1 MNDAQSSWAEA
12 RRILCIRLDNLG
24 DVLMSTPAMRAL
36 KTLPARPRL
45 TLLASSAGAAAAPF
59 LPDAD
64 EVLCYDA
71 AWVKNDAAGNQHDIR
86 MIQRLR
92 EQRLDAAVIF
102 TVYSQSA
109 LPAALL
115 CHLAGIPRVLAHS
128 RENPYRL
135 LTDWVREREPE
146 QGVRHEVQRQLDL
159 VASVGAVAADTR
171 LAWRVRQADRAALRQ
186 RLHAAGVTEP
196 GGWIAVHSGASAAS
210 RRYPAAQ
217 YAQAVA
223 ALRHEGRR
231 IVLLGTAAERGLGGQ
246 LAALRQSV
254 PGLLDLCGALSLGE
268 LAAAIESAAVLVCN
282 NSGPAHIA
290 AALGVP
296 VVDLYALTST
306 QQGAV
311 PRRAVQILLSQRV
324 SAGPPR
330 LPGAS
335 VAAPCRGRRPRT
347 AGARGARVPAGA
359 NGTGRLSGERRR

>member
-1 MNDAQSSWAEA
+1 MNDAQTVWAGA

-36 KTLPARPRL
+36 KALAGRPRL
-45 TLLASSAGAAAAPF
+45 TLLASSSGAAAAPF

-64 EVLCYDA
+64 AVMRYDA
-71 AWVKNDAAGNQHDIR
+71 PWVKNDATDRRHDAE
-86 MIQRLR
+86 MIERLR
-92 EQRLDAAVIF
+92 DQRFDAAVIF

-115 CHLAGIPRVLAHS
+115 CHLAGIPRILAHS

-159 VASVGAVAADTR
+159 VASVGAAAPSTQ
-171 LAWRVRQADRAALRQ
+171 LAWRVRPADREALRH
-186 RLHAAGVTEP
+186 RLHAAGVAEP

-210 RRYPAAQ
+210 RRYPAGH
-217 YAQAVA
+217 YAQAIA

-231 IVLLGTAAERGLGGQ
+231 IILLGTAAERSLDGA
-246 LAALRQSV
+246 LAAQRQAV
-254 PGLLDLCGALSLGE
+254 PGLIDLCGELALGE
-268 LAAAIESAAVLVCN
+268 LAAAIEAAAVLVCN

-296 VVDLYALTST
+296 VVDLYALTNPQHTPWQVPSRVLFHDVSCKYCYRSVCP
-306 QQGAV
+306 QGHHACLV
-311 PRRAVQILLSQRV
+311 RVAPQRV
-324 SAGPPR
+324 AAAARELLAGRPQPAHTG
-330 LPGAS
+330 L
-335 VAAPCRGRRPRT
+335 AA
-347 AGARGARVPAGA
+347 
-359 NGTGRLSGERRR
+359 